1 MAGAGRPQ
9 LVEAQPPGD
18 HRQPAA
24 NVVDVVEVRS
34 RQPQKRLLRDVLGL
48 ADIAEH
54 LVGEVHQV
62 GAMAAP
68 CRLDRR

>member
-1 MAGAGRPQ
+1 MAGAGGPQ

-18 HRQPAA
+18 HGEPAA
-24 NVVDVVEVRS
+24 NVVDVVEVCS
-34 RQPQKRLLRDVLGL
+34 REPQERLLRDVLGL
-48 ADIAEH
+48 ADVTEH

-68 CRLDRR
+68 CRFHRR